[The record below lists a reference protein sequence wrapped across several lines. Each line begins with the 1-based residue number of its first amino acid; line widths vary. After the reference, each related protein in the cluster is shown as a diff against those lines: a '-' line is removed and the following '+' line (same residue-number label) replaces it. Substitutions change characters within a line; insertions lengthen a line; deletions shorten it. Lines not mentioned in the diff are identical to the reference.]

1 MNLQELEK
9 LVEGCGVA
17 LYDTEVASENG
28 RQIYRVYI
36 TKSGG
41 VSLEDCEAVSKLLSP
56 IYDVMPP
63 VSGDWILEVSSP
75 GLERKLTKPEHFIR
89 STGELVKIILS
100 DKSEIIGTIKSTS
113 GDEIV
118 IDANGQSV
126 NLNFN
131 NIKKKF
137 LTVTLADEK
146 KTVLLLTMPNKAL
159 IDELISVQK
168 SLTDAENLNGDALD
182 EMYKVVAKL
191 MSNNKAKKQITA
203 KYLEDLFD
211 FEDMV
216 IFINEYTSFIND
228 VVSQK
233 N

>member
-131 NIKKKF
+131 NIKK
-137 LTVTLADEK
+137 A
-146 KTVLLLTMPNKAL
+146 KT
-159 IDELISVQK
+159 
-168 SLTDAENLNGDALD
+168 
-182 EMYKVVAKL
+182 
-191 MSNNKAKKQITA
+191 
-203 KYLEDLFD
+203 
-211 FEDMV
+211 
-216 IFINEYTSFIND
+216 FI
-228 VVSQK
+228 QW
-233 N
+233 